1 MGTTVALGA
10 DRLTI
15 AIVTSM
21 VDDAPH
27 APSEASRCLHP
38 VGRTNRSLSAVAATK
53 MMIAVLAK
61 RLRKGLCWT
70 EAAGAYGDS
79 MVGGV
84 GKGRGGAGDGGGGRG
99 LWGGV
104 AGGGGVGRGTG
115 C

>member
-38 VGRTNRSLSAVAATK
+38 VGRTPRSAAALHLAGAARCIWSFSRSSTRAHSAISGDAAPSPESLTHDNPATRPVRAKDSSALSTT
-53 MMIAVLAK
+53 VLVYAH
-61 RLRKGLCWT
+61 
-70 EAAGAYGDS
+70 AAG
-79 MVGGV
+79 
-84 GKGRGGAGDGGGGRG
+84 
-99 LWGGV
+99 
-104 AGGGGVGRGTG
+104 
-115 C
+115 